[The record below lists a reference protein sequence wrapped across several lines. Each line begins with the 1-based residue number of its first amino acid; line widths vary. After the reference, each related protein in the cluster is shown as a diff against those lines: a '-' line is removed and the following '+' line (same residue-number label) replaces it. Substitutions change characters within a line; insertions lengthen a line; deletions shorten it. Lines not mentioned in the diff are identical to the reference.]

1 MRSFIGR
8 WWGIKPFEEKMSPAD
23 EYLTVK
29 GQGNQEIKV
38 KGSRFIAAAA
48 PVGSEE
54 EARAFVARVSREHFD
69 ATHNCYAYRVGHGD
83 GAIFRFSDAGEPSG
97 TAGRPIMEAI
107 ESRGLTDVVVVV
119 TRYFGGT
126 KLGTGG
132 LARAYRESAQAV
144 LDKVG
149 TKREFLSCDFTLSF
163 PYEGTKQVQRLLREY
178 QGEVIAE
185 KYDQEVSL
193 TVRIRRSQGEKFRRE
208 LSVLGWGKVKIVIT

>member
-1 MRSFIGR
+1 MTST
-8 WWGIKPFEEKMSPAD
+8 D

-29 GQGNQEIKV
+29 GRGNEEIKV
-38 KGSRFIAAAA
+38 KGSRFIAAVV

-54 EARAFVARVSREHFD
+54 EAKALVARVSREHFN

-97 TAGRPIMEAI
+97 TAGRPILEVI
-107 ESRGLTDVVVVV
+107 ESRGLTDVVMVV

-144 LDKVG
+144 LDKVE
-149 TKREFLSCDFTLSF
+149 TKKVFQTVEFSLKF
-163 PYEGTKQVQRLLREY
+163 PYHLTKEVQRLLGKHGAR
-178 QGEVIAE
+178 VIGE
-185 KYDQEVSL
+185 KYGKKTSL
-193 TVRIRRSQGEKFRRE
+193 TVRVRKSRTEGFREE
-208 LSVLGWGKVKIVIT
+208 LAILGRGQVKVGNVA